1 MCKQRF
7 FITLSY
13 DGTNYHGWQVQ
24 PNGISVEECMEKAL
38 STLLRQPIDIVGAG
52 RTDAG
57 VHARTMV
64 AHFDLT
70 DSEQYINDQEDCR
83 QLVYRLNRLLPK
95 DISVQSIE
103 AVGDDMHARFSAK
116 WRTYHY
122 YIHTRKDPFLRH
134 YSLETH
140 YELDFELMNK
150 GAEIITQHKD
160 FASFC
165 KAGADNKTTLCD
177 VKECRWVQT
186 SDSSWYLTI
195 TANRFLRNMVRATVG
210 TLFLLGRHRI
220 TLSQCEEILNKG
232 SRNDAG

>member
-1 MCKQRF
+1 MKQRF

-24 PNGISVEECMEKAL
+24 PNGVSVEECMEKAL

-64 AHFDLT
+64 AHFDLLE
-70 DSEQYINDQEDCR
+70 SEKFIKEKGDCK

-95 DISVQSIE
+95 DISVQSVE
-103 AVGDDMHARFSAK
+103 PVEDDMHARFSAK

-134 YSLETH
+134 Y
-140 YELDFELMNK
+140 
-150 GAEIITQHKD
+150 

-177 VKECRWVQT
+177 VKECRWIQT

-220 TLSQCEEILNKG
+220 TLSEFEDILNKG
-232 SRNDAG
+232 SRNDAGESMPGNALFLESIVY

>member
-64 AHFDLT
+64 AHFDLA

-103 AVGDDMHARFSAK
+103 AVGED
-116 WRTYHY
+116 
-122 YIHTRKDPFLRH
+122 RK
-134 YSLETH
+134 S
-140 YELDFELMNK
+140 
-150 GAEIITQHKD
+150 
-160 FASFC
+160 
-165 KAGADNKTTLCD
+165 
-177 VKECRWVQT
+177 VV
-186 SDSSWYLTI
+186 
-195 TANRFLRNMVRATVG
+195 
-210 TLFLLGRHRI
+210 
-220 TLSQCEEILNKG
+220 
-232 SRNDAG
+232 